1 MATPG
6 RLVDHLMNTK
16 GFNFQRLLMLVVDEA
31 DRILE
36 QGFEYVAFLEPPY
49 YFEVTLA
56 ICVPRTALS
65 GQHAKCAKRCCS

>member
-36 QGFEYVAFLEPPY
+36 QGFEEDMHQILKILPKSVLFLARIDY
-49 YFEVTLA
+49 A
-56 ICVPRTALS
+56 I
-65 GQHAKCAKRCCS
+65 